1 MEDADSSGE
10 MVLIRMSESDMKIRK
25 EMEDNESS
33 GDGSRDSGKIKSEA
47 AERQKR
53 GKTTGTKKE
62 TVW

>member
-33 GDGSRDSGKIKSEA
+33 GDGSRDGGKIKAEA
-47 AERQKR
+47 AERQQKS
-53 GKTTGTKKE
+53 GTMGTTKNTAG
-62 TVW
+62 